1 VIGLERFELGH
12 ARGASEDHSR
22 IIRRSYSSADYV
34 RFTQHAF
41 ETWAEVAEESG
52 EELVT
57 ITGGL
62 DLFPRDPIDEP
73 APFLHAMREEGVEH
87 EVLDAAALVARW
99 PVWHVSDAV
108 VAIYQHDAGIV
119 AASRANAVHRRL
131 ARARGADLL
140 PETPVEEVSPDR
152 DGFALETATRTYRC
166 GSLVIAADAWM
177 NEVLAPLGVR
187 LPLRILQEQVTYF
200 DATDPASFD
209 PATFPVWIWHSD
221 PHMYGLPSF
230 GRPGPKV
237 AIHGG
242 GPEVTPETRTF
253 QPDPGYAAVV
263 ERFIREHLPGA
274 VGPPLEVRTCLY
286 TLTPDQDFVLDL
298 VPGTSNASF
307 GLGTAHGFKFAS
319 VFGRTLVELALD
331 GISEWRLPRF
341 AADRPSLTQQA

>member
-1 VIGLERFELGH
+1 MIGLERFELGH

-99 PVWHVSDAV
+99 PAWHVSDEV

-177 NEVLAPLGVR
+177 NEVLAPFGVH

-242 GPEVTPETRTF
+242 GPEVTP
-253 QPDPGYAAVV
+253 
-263 ERFIREHLPGA
+263 
-274 VGPPLEVRTCLY
+274 
-286 TLTPDQDFVLDL
+286 
-298 VPGTSNASF
+298 
-307 GLGTAHGFKFAS
+307 
-319 VFGRTLVELALD
+319 
-331 GISEWRLPRF
+331 
-341 AADRPSLTQQA
+341 